1 VAYWLAGFTGGDFRG
16 LSEAWELTAKRQV
29 VVTSRSGICANG
41 WDFMAKLIIIF
52 AGAPGKARGSKGDDG
67 L

>member
-1 VAYWLAGFTGGDFRG
+1 M
-16 LSEAWELTAKRQV
+16 SEARELTAKRQV
-29 VVTSRSGICANG
+29 VVTSRSGICGNR

-52 AGAPGKARGSKGDDG
+52 AGAPGKARGSNSDDG

>member
-1 VAYWLAGFTGGDFRG
+1 M
-16 LSEAWELTAKRQV
+16 SEAWELTAKRQV

-52 AGAPGKARGSKGDDG
+52 AGAPGKAGGSDSDDD

>member
-1 VAYWLAGFTGGDFRG
+1 
-16 LSEAWELTAKRQV
+16 LTARRQV
-29 VVTSRSGICANG
+29 VVTRRSEICANG

-52 AGAPGKARGSKGDDG
+52 AGAPGKARGSNSDDG